1 LLAVAVAAL
10 VFGVTPATASAHL
23 RSGTVAVDYR
33 ASVIAPNTSA
43 YAAVIYQSDHGL
55 SLTIKPGHTVTV
67 LGYLGEP
74 AFRLDRAGLSVNV
87 ASPTAV
93 AVGLATKAQRIVAP
107 TPRWRLQ
114 RGRRSAAWHDA
125 RDQGL
130 PPGVDQGRWSVPL
143 IVDGRRTLLEGE
155 LHRFPPPLLWPWLGI
170 LLCFLAAAAALA
182 VRRRDR
188 LRSGAIA
195 FAVAG
200 AVAAVVTALAFVLDA
215 YASPGTWIAGL
226 DEIAI
231 LAVGLGVLLW
241 GRRQLHLGAAI
252 GLGLLGLAVGISE
265 GSIFLHPIV
274 LSILPAT
281 AIRIVVVA
289 AIGAGLDAAV
299 LGCVYYVQTPGPSRD
314 ANPDHGF
321 PTAVRPPYERVA
333 AGKFDT

>member
-1 LLAVAVAAL
+1 MLAVAAVVLA
-10 VFGVTPATASAHL
+10 FGATPATASAHL

-33 ASVIAPNTSA
+33 ASVIAADTSA

-74 AFRLDRAGLSVNV
+74 AFRLDRAGVSVNV

-93 AVGLATKAQRIVAP
+93 AVGLATRAQRIVAA

-114 RGRRSAAWHDA
+114 RGRRSAVWHDA
-125 RDQGL
+125 RVQGL

-143 IVDGRRTLLEGE
+143 MVDGRRTLLEGE
-155 LHRFPPPLLWPWLGI
+155 LRRFPPPSLWPWLGI
-170 LLCFLAAAAALA
+170 LLCFLAGAAALA
-182 VRRRDR
+182 VRRRDL
-188 LRSGAIA
+188 LRSGAIG
-195 FAVAG
+195 FAVAS
-200 AVAAVVTALAFVLDA
+200 AVASLVIALAFALDA

-231 LAVGLGVLLW
+231 LAVGLGVLLR

-252 GLGLLGLAVGISE
+252 GLGLLSLAVGISE
-265 GSIFLHPIV
+265 GAIFLHPIV

-281 AIRIVVVA
+281 LIRLVVVA
-289 AIGAGLDAAV
+289 AIGAGLDAAA
-299 LGCVYYVQTPGPSRD
+299 LGCICYVQTPAPSQD

-321 PTAVRPPYERVA
+321 PAALGRPQERLA
-333 AGKFDT
+333 AGKSDG